1 MVYAWVLSRRCPLT
15 RPLTLALGLLLAL
28 PTAHAADLDLKVTSD
43 GIGPVSV
50 TLKDVKSG
58 ALPSVDLPGPDGR
71 SMRVDMKLADSTVE
85 GEPAYDL
92 TLTITKRTPAGRKK
106 VHEEVSQPTLRFRAN
121 QPAEIFMGGER
132 PIPGTDPVEM
142 EPMNFV
148 RVNAL
153 IRSDAPAG

>member
-1 MVYAWVLSRRCPLT
+1 MLRPALVLF
-15 RPLTLALGLLLAL
+15 ALLAL
-28 PTAHAADLDLKVTSD
+28 PTAHAADLDLMVTSD

-50 TLKDVKSG
+50 TLRDIKPG

-71 SMRVDMKLADSTVE
+71 SMRVDLKLAESTME
-85 GEPAYDL
+85 GDAAYDL
-92 TLTITKRTPAGRKK
+92 TLTITKRTPVGRKK

-121 QPAEIFMGGER
+121 QPAEVFMGGER

-153 IRSDAPAG
+153 IRVDAPAG

>member
-1 MVYAWVLSRRCPLT
+1 MRGNHLD
-15 RPLTLALGLLLAL
+15 LAVM
-28 PTAHAADLDLKVTSD
+28 AADLDLTITSD

-50 TLKDVKSG
+50 TLHDVKPG

-71 SMRVDMKLADSTVE
+71 SMRLDLKLAESTVE

-92 TLTITKRTPAGRKK
+92 TLTVTKRAPAGRKK
-106 VHEEVSQPTLRFRAN
+106 VHEEVAQPTLRFRVN

-142 EPMNFV
+142 EPMNFI

-153 IRSDAPAG
+153 IRSEAVAG

>member
-15 RPLTLALGLLLAL
+15 RPLILALGLLLAL

-50 TLKDVKSG
+50 TLKDVKAG

-106 VHEEVSQPTLRFRAN
+106 LHEEVSQPTLRFRAN